1 MKTKFSRETE
11 ALKDSN
17 ILVRRQNWKINS
29 EEGLT
34 NRMVS
39 VENKITVLEDNG
51 DHTSKDHEEN

>member
-51 DHTSKDHEEN
+51 DNTSKDHEEN